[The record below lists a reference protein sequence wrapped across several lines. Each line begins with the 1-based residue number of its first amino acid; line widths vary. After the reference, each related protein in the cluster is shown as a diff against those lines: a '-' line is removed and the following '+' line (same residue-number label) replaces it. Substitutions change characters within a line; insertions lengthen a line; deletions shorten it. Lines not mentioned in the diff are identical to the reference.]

1 MPEKS
6 DHGRDV
12 FERVGALEQDMAVHR
27 HRLDKLDLDHGQSP
41 HRITKLEQQFDFQN
55 KQLKAIGES
64 QEQMS
69 TKLDAMGNK
78 IAYGLGAAAVIMV
91 LLDKLWP
98 FLAKGFGA

>member
-1 MPEKS
+1 MPDQP
-6 DHGRDV
+6 DHGRNV
-12 FERVGALEQDMAVHR
+12 YERVGALEQDMAVHR
-27 HRLDKLDLDHGQSP
+27 HRLDKIDQDHGQSP

-91 LLDKLWP
+91 VLDKLWP
-98 FLAKGFGA
+98 VLTKGFGA